1 MSRSALVLLLG
12 ISSLVVPTMSA
23 QATDYTLCEGA
34 YALCTSAKCS
44 PVEGEPGTVACA
56 CEVEDGYSAGKDNC
70 KPTEV
75 TSYGTEVQSRYFP
88 VKSLSICTNDRAWAD
103 CLGKR
108 CTIDEDDPG
117 KATCFCSIEKAKGP
131 YVIVGD
137 SYTDQT
143 CTTGIISSATVE
155 GNEGITQFLKSTGKL
170 EPYPITVLNKTSKGE
185 LKPTGG
191 KLDK

>member
-1 MSRSALVLLLG
+1 MRKSVLVALLG
-12 ISSLVVPTMSA
+12 ISSLVVSAMSA

-34 YALCTSAKCS
+34 YALCTTAKCS

-56 CEVEDGYSAGKDNC
+56 CDVKDGYSAGKDNC

-88 VKSLSICTNDRAWAD
+88 VKSLSICTNDRDWAD

-108 CTIDEDDPG
+108 CTIDKNDPG
-117 KATCFCSIEKAKGP
+117 KATCFCTIEKAKGP

-137 SYTDQT
+137 SYTPKT

-155 GNEGITQFLKSTGKL
+155 GNQDINKFLKSTGKL
-170 EPYPITVLNKTSKGE
+170 EPYPVNVLNESSQGQMQ
-185 LKPTGG
+185 PTGG
-191 KLDK
+191 KLDE

>member
-1 MSRSALVLLLG
+1 MRKPNLLISSAILALVL
-12 ISSLVVPTMSA
+12 SA
-23 QATDYTLCEGA
+23 MPSRAEDFTLCEGL

-44 PVEGEPGTVACA
+44 SVEGEPDTVACA
-56 CEVEDGYSAGKDNC
+56 CEVRDGYSAGKDNC

-88 VKSLSICTNDRAWAD
+88 VKSLSICTNDRQWAD

-108 CTIDEDDPG
+108 CTIDENDPG
-117 KATCFCSIEKAKGP
+117 KATCFCTIEKAKGP

-137 SYTDQT
+137 TYTSKT

-155 GNEGITQFLKSTGKL
+155 GSQDITKFLKSTGKL
-170 EPYPITVLNKTSKGE
+170 EPYPINVLNESSQGQM
-185 LKPTGG
+185 KPTRG
-191 KLDK
+191 KLDE